1 MFRTGELVP
10 VTPVEPGY
18 SGLEMKTRNAS
29 PLGLWVVL
37 EDEEEPLLPQEILV
51 TLTAMS
57 TNMLRKSLF
66 KPGTPKSVKDR
77 DLDARKR
84 IITERLR
91 RICPVGGACRTR
103 RIQMPRPLV
112 VF

>member
-77 DLDARKR
+77 DLDARNR
-84 IITERLR
+84 IITEPPLR
-91 RICPVGGACRTR
+91 FWVDRPGSRAARI
-103 RIQMPRPLV
+103 
-112 VF
+112 